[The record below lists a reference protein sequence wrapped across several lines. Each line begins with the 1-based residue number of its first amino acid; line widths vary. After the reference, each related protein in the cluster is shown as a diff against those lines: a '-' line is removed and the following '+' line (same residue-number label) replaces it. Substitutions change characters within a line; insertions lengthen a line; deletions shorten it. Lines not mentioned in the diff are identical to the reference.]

1 MTELIPPGGSNAVAA
16 GGKIVVFSIL
26 QPSPCGE
33 CGAELPKGSL
43 LRMEQEKA
51 LCLECAD
58 LDHLVFLP
66 RGDTALTRR
75 SGKYSTLSAV
85 VVRFS
90 RARHRYERQG
100 VLVEAPALERAEKEC
115 LDDEAQRRVARERA
129 SHARERVDTQYVAQF
144 AEQIQSRYPG
154 CPPREAG
161 EIARHAC
168 EKYSGRVGR
177 SARAKLFDAPA
188 IELAV
193 QAHVRHRH
201 TEYDGLLAQGCDR
214 SEARASVARAVAK
227 VMERWSK
234 E

>member
-1 MTELIPPGGSNAVAA
+1 MTTSKRTGDTQASGA
-16 GGKIVVFSIL
+16 GDDIVVFSIL
-26 QPSPCGE
+26 QPSTCGE
-33 CGAELPKGSL
+33 CGAELSKDSL
-43 LRMEQEKA
+43 LRMEQDKP

-75 SGKYSTLSAV
+75 SRKYSTLSAV

-90 RARHRYERQG
+90 RARRRYERQG
-100 VLVEAPALERAEKEC
+100 VLVEAPALERADKEC
-115 LDDEAQRRVARERA
+115 LDDEAQRRVARQRA
-129 SHARERVDTQYVAQF
+129 SHVRERADMQYVAQF

-177 SARAKLFDAPA
+177 SARAKSFDVPA

-201 TEYDGLLAQGCDR
+201 TEYDRLLAQGWDR
-214 SEARASVARAVAK
+214 TEARASVARAVAK

-234 E
+234 T